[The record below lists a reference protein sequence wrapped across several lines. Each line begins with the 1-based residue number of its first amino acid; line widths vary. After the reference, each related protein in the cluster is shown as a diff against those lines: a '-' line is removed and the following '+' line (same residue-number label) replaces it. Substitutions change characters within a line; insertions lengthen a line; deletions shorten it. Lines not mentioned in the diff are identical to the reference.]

1 MSVSAIIISG
11 LAVGGTGILIGFIL
25 GIFGEKF
32 KVEVDEREEAI
43 LEVLPGNNCG
53 GCGYAGCSGLAA
65 AIVKGE
71 ALLDSV
77 GRRQPCRRKNRKDH
91 GRRSI

>member
-43 LEVLPGNNCG
+43 LEVLRVLSLLWLYRHVSWNNT
-53 GCGYAGCSGLAA
+53 
-65 AIVKGE
+65 
-71 ALLDSV
+71 
-77 GRRQPCRRKNRKDH
+77 P
-91 GRRSI
+91 

>member
-43 LEVLPGNNCG
+43 LEAVFRFPGSH
-53 GCGYAGCSGLAA
+53 AM
-65 AIVKGE
+65 
-71 ALLDSV
+71 
-77 GRRQPCRRKNRKDH
+77 
-91 GRRSI
+91 SIL